1 MGLSRFIVWTKNKS
15 DLAKVHNECAIF
27 FLTYVIDI
35 VKNVVILEDT
45 IDVIYFT
52 FLISIFYNKKRSFL
66 IFKLGVLAVR
76 NLEFS

>member
-1 MGLSRFIVWTKNKS
+1 M
-15 DLAKVHNECAIF
+15 HNECAIF

-52 FLISIFYNKKRSFL
+52 FLISIFNKKRSFL
-66 IFKLGVLAVR
+66 IFIKLGVLAVR